1 MAKRKPEG
9 RLNGKKDNLNA
20 FSLIEV
26 FVVMTI
32 VLIGLIPAVFLMV
45 KTLDVSV
52 LTLEK
57 LTAAELAQEGVEIVR
72 NIKDSKVISEKFD
85 DWYNNLSDGIYY
97 ADYNDDKLTGPIS
110 SALIPYLKQD
120 SDGFFNYDWGNT
132 TSFKREIKIKKIND
146 HHLKIN
152 SIVSWQHKGN
162 NFNVN
167 VESHLYKY

>member
-9 RLNGKKDNLNA
+9 HLNGKKDNLSS

-32 VLIGLIPAVFLMV
+32 ILVGLIPAVFLMA

-72 NIKDSKVISEKFD
+72 NIKDSKVISGTFQT
-85 DWYNNLSDGIYY
+85 WINSLSDGTYY
-97 ADYNDDKLTGPIS
+97 ADYNDNNLAPPP
-110 SALIPYLKQD
+110 IPYLKQE
-120 SDGFFNYDWGNT
+120 SDGFFNYESGSLT
-132 TSFKREIKIKKIND
+132 PFKREIKIEKINNY
-146 HHLKIN
+146 HLKIN
-152 SIVSWQHKGN
+152 SIVSWSHKGT
-162 NFNVN
+162 NFNIN
-167 VESHLYKY
+167 VESHLYEY

>member
-72 NIKDSKVISEKFD
+72 NIKDSKVISGTFQT
-85 DWYNNLSDGIYY
+85 WINSLSDGTYY
-97 ADYNDDKLTGPIS
+97 ADYNDNNLAPPP
-110 SALIPYLKQD
+110 IPYLKQD

>member
-9 RLNGKKDNLNA
+9 RLNGKKDNLNS

-85 DWYNNLSDGIYY
+85 DWCNNLSDGIYY
-97 ADYNDDKLTGPIS
+97 ADYNDNKLTGPVS
-110 SALIPYLKQD
+110 SASIPYLRQNTE
-120 SDGFFNYDWGNT
+120 GFFNYDWGNP
-132 TSFKREIKIKKIND
+132 TSFKREIKIKKINNY
-146 HHLKIN
+146 HLKIN
-152 SIVSWQHKGN
+152 SIVSWKHKGA